1 MRKFLI
7 LFIAITLCGSSL
19 LFSATREE
27 ARAYYENKYSNELE
41 RYRRTGDLWLL
52 YDEHGDRKAL
62 NFEDIMEW
70 NKLMELGLFDDYTI
84 IKLADFDEVPVLWED
99 YYFIQ
104 DMLEGIYDAKER
116 YEVEVKIASALSFSR
131 NFGLPFRCALENQ
144 EEIAEM
150 YSKVRYQPT
159 PTTGRKIADNIRAAF
174 DDDYVTTEEKAEHAA
189 ITMEEFK
196 AYIKYLKDNYFE
208 LDI

>member
-27 ARAYYENKYSNELE
+27 AIDYYESKYGDWLDIVIRKRAELLP
-41 RYRRTGDLWLL
+41 GDLMPKAPATPK
-52 YDEHGDRKAL
+52 EIGD
-62 NFEDIMEW
+62 MY
-70 NKLMELGLFDDYTI
+70 ELGLLDTTTEIQLCNFDPI
-84 IKLADFDEVPVLWED
+84 SVRWED
-99 YYFIQ
+99 YNYIQ
-104 DMLEGIYDAKER
+104 EILSKISDENER
-116 YEVEVKIASALSFSR
+116 WEEEAKIASALSFSR

-144 EEIAEM
+144 EEIAEA

-159 PTTGRKIADNIRAAF
+159 PTTSRKIADNIRAAF
-174 DDDYVTTEEKAEHAA
+174 DDDYVTTEEKAKQAA
-189 ITMEEFK
+189 ITREEFD
-196 AYIKYLKDNYFE
+196 AYIEYLKDNYFE

>member
-27 ARAYYENKYSNELE
+27 AIAYYENKYAEELE

-52 YDEHGDRKAL
+52 YNEHGDRKAL
-62 NFEDIMEW
+62 NFEDVMEW
-70 NKLMELGLFDDYTI
+70 NKLMELGLFDDYTT

-104 DMLEGIYDAKER
+104 DMLEGICDAKER

-131 NFGLPFRCALENQ
+131 NFGLSFRCALENQ
-144 EEIAEM
+144 EEIAEAW
-150 YSKVRYQPT
+150 SRVVYQSAQT
-159 PTTGRKIADNIRAAF
+159 I
-174 DDDYVTTEEKAEHAA
+174 EEKSNQDA
-189 ITMEEFK
+189 ITKEEFD
-196 AYIKYLKDNYFE
+196 AYIEYLKDNYFE

>member
-27 ARAYYENKYSNELE
+27 AIAYYENKYAEELE

-52 YDEHGDRKAL
+52 YNEHGDRKAL
-62 NFEDIMEW
+62 NFEDVMEW
-70 NKLMELGLFDDYTI
+70 NKLMELGLFDDYTT

-104 DMLEGIYDAKER
+104 DMLEGICDAKER

-131 NFGLPFRCALENQ
+131 NFGLSFRCALENQ
-144 EEIAEM
+144 EEIAEAW
-150 YSKVRYQPT
+150 SRVIYQSAQT
-159 PTTGRKIADNIRAAF
+159 I
-174 DDDYVTTEEKAEHAA
+174 EEKSNQDA
-189 ITMEEFK
+189 ITKEEFD
-196 AYIKYLKDNYFE
+196 AYIEYLKDNYFE